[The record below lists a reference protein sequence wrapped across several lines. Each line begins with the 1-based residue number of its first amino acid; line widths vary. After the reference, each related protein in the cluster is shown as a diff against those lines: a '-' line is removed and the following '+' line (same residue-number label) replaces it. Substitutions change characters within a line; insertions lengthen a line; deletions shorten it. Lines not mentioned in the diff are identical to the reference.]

1 MFLKAFCCLGLL
13 TGSLSAWAANIG
25 FLGIYPFIKYR
36 KNFFFL
42 ILILFF

>member
-25 FLGIYPFIKYR
+25 FLGISLHKI
-36 KNFFFL
+36 
-42 ILILFF
+42 